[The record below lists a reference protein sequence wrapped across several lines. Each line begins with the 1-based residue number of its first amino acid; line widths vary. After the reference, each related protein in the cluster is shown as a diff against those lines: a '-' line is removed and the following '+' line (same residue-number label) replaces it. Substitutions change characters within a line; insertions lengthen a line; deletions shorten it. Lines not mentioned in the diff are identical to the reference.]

1 MVRRALKLN
10 KEWLDLQVNVPR
22 SHCGLLM
29 IAMNEEEFNTISE
42 YQVKGIANGEDVRII
57 GKRELVKLE
66 PNLSVVHDSVGALY
80 SPEECLADGFLLGR
94 FQITFLKEVQA
105 FPNLNYYLSGA
116 VCPSVCLSEC
126 LSAKIFFRPKWIKF
140 ANSVNRHL
148 EFYKFKPEGLEG

>member
-116 VCPSVCLSEC
+116 VCPCFRLSEC
-126 LSAKIFFRPKWIKF
+126 LSFCKKKT
-140 ANSVNRHL
+140 S
-148 EFYKFKPEGLEG
+148 

>member
-1 MVRRALKLN
+1 
-10 KEWLDLQVNVPR
+10 
-22 SHCGLLM
+22 M

-94 FQITFLKEVQA
+94 FQITFLKRSTGIPQ
-105 FPNLNYYLSGA
+105 FPRFDLRDFLFNFIIL
-116 VCPSVCLSEC
+116 
-126 LSAKIFFRPKWIKF
+126 
-140 ANSVNRHL
+140 
-148 EFYKFKPEGLEG
+148 FYFPRL

>member
-1 MVRRALKLN
+1 
-10 KEWLDLQVNVPR
+10 
-22 SHCGLLM
+22 M

-94 FQITFLKEVQA
+94 FHRATTPGKA
-105 FPNLNYYLSGA
+105 
-116 VCPSVCLSEC
+116 
-126 LSAKIFFRPKWIKF
+126 AKVWSLFRF
-140 ANSVNRHL
+140 
-148 EFYKFKPEGLEG
+148 